1 MASCQTGGGKEAAR
15 VISRRCADNGAD
27 DGANAG
33 ADDADA
39 HVFAILCAP
48 IHKKVDKWTSEKI
61 VKEAEVTGENV
72 QENEG
77 EREIEPKAVVR
88 SERIQTDVSEI
99 AMDMQDPILLESVQ
113 KDEGKGTIAQEVET
127 KFMKKLEARTLH
139 ADEDNDGLMRRRK
152 TAVGF
157 AVDAQVVVDGQ
168 ISEEVVE
175 EASSPQQTPP
185 LQEESDRKR

>member
-1 MASCQTGGGKEAAR
+1 MRGRA
-15 VISRRCADNGAD
+15 
-27 DGANAG
+27 
-33 ADDADA
+33 ADA
-39 HVFAILCAP
+39 GVAKDVRAHGRASSDCMQC
-48 IHKKVDKWTSEKI
+48 
-61 VKEAEVTGENV
+61 GGV
-72 QENEG
+72 QG
-77 EREIEPKAVVR
+77 
-88 SERIQTDVSEI
+88 
-99 AMDMQDPILLESVQ
+99 
-113 KDEGKGTIAQEVET
+113 ET
-127 KFMKKLEARTLH
+127 KNVMRLRKPGAMRAGCEAGQVGGATTRGETCKKACEEED